1 MQIDLTQIIL
11 AIITLIGAFLT
22 KYLVPL
28 IKKKILS
35 EDNKLSDNQRMLI
48 KLAIR
53 TAVTAA
59 EQIYK
64 SEEGEKKKA
73 YVLALLRTQGFDV
86 DTSAIDAEIEAAV
99 LELHKQL
106 YGEGV

>member
-11 AIITLIGAFLT
+11 SILALLGA
-22 KYLVPL
+22 LVTRYVIPW

-35 EDNKLSDNQRMLI
+35 EENKLSENQRMLI
-48 KLAIR
+48 SLAIK

-64 SEEGEKKKA
+64 SDEGEKKKA
-73 YVLALLRTQGFDV
+73 YVLALLRAQGFDV
-86 DTSAIDAEIEAAV
+86 DTSAVDAAIEAAV
-99 LELHKQL
+99 LELHKRL
-106 YGEGV
+106 EAVDA